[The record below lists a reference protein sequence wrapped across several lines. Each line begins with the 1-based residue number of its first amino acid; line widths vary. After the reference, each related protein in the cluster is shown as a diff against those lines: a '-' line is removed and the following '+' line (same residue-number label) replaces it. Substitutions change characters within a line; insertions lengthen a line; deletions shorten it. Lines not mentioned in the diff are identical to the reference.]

1 MLEIRGYRQRG
12 VLDEHRSRVY
22 DAVHRAVFA
31 VLDDAGLDVPGCRA
45 APATDR
51 MHRITQHF
59 VSEFCVEYEVWAHEA
74 VVAVRVNAKEYAN
87 EYMRIS

>member
-1 MLEIRGYRQRG
+1 
-12 VLDEHRSRVY
+12 
-22 DAVHRAVFA
+22 
-31 VLDDAGLDVPGCRA
+31 
-45 APATDR
+45 